1 MAGIVDPGCI
11 CARVG
16 GDEFAIVR
24 PNVVSLEEPVHLAR
38 LITSTVVD
46 PFDIEWARM
55 VLGVGVGIAI
65 APGTEP
71 LRRSSFGAPTLRFTE
86 RKPKAAHLSV
96 PSSWEWIRSWS
107 ASTRTGR
114 AGAGHRQNHYDIT
127 GTVGGAAPW
136 FWAVERHQRKRRAE
150 PQLGANAIAW
160 RS

>member
-71 LRRSSFGAPTLRFTE
+71 LRRSSFRRADLALYRAKAEGRSLIRSFELGMDSLVERIYKDRTGGCWASAESLRHNRNRWRSSPMVLGGGTAPTQE
-86 RKPKAAHLSV
+86 
-96 PSSWEWIRSWS
+96 
-107 ASTRTGR
+107 
-114 AGAGHRQNHYDIT
+114 
-127 GTVGGAAPW
+127 
-136 FWAVERHQRKRRAE
+136 
-150 PQLGANAIAW
+150 AN
-160 RS
+160 